1 MLWKCSEYALED
13 WACPPSGVVPLQVS
27 LSLIAF
33 GDRCAAFQAT
43 HAGECEGGC
52 SKRPAVRCWRP
63 LLGRSRATPQT
74 PGPHERDRPARLSRL
89 CTSQGSAWI
98 YMHKP
103 AQRRPTASLGP
114 GLRTYPRCAP
124 ALHTGGR
131 LRPDAL
137 RLPQPAPMKVRAG
150 TAGAPELASVPDLS
164 VAEETERARRAWH
177 STWPALFAPLLHSPA
192 LRAALRRP
200 RPGDAGSQPWRARVL
215 HTIRTTGARCKA
227 LS

>member
-1 MLWKCSEYALED
+1 MLGICSGRLGV
-13 WACPPSGVVPLQVS
+13 PPFGGRSLAGFAIAHRLRRPLRGLPGNS
-27 LSLIAF
+27 R
-33 GDRCAAFQAT
+33 GGGRR
-43 HAGECEGGC
+43 GC

-192 LRAALRRP
+192 LRAMPGRNPGAPGFYTPYAPQVPGVKRCRDWICWVYWRR
-200 RPGDAGSQPWRARVL
+200 G
-215 HTIRTTGARCKA
+215 
-227 LS
+227 